1 MKRPLRPPQQLQH
14 LQRLLTQG
22 LVSYYSISRYE
33 RANEGK
39 LVTSQDMCDGCEL
52 RHGVGYKPHPSDCT
66 LYVQCQADKNGLP
79 VVAGVRPCPHGL
91 YWNQDKLTCDYRH
104 NVNCVDDICRAGA
117 VRKTKASAASCRGY
131 WDCNSG
137 TALAKCCP
145 INYSYNPY
153 IARCTY
159 NPTCRDDCLTS
170 TAPFVA
176 ECPNGMRPVPG
187 DRTKYEVKTGNTW
200 TLMSCPANLGF
211 STLPCGCNVHLNT
224 NVQQECVPE
233 LYLPFISDTQDQS
246 GRQVFVKNEGV
257 QVRDGKAFFD
267 GKSRLTVPR
276 FSNTWWGSTVT
287 RRLALVSNGDCQVRP
302 SLAVCAG
309 PAGVEF
315 YAETE
320 NSPQPVNFTVSTF
333 DQGYGWQDGWQDV
346 LYRLDAGSLYG
357 HVSLNRDSRVAL
369 ANLEVRQRGLVIGS
383 GGGCDDFNGFIDEVT
398 VYLCRPK
405 EKDDDESTT
414 VELVDTVTTQS
425 PGSDDDDDDDDD
437 TTTPVVTTFAPDS
450 RETDDSE
457 ENEETTRT
465 TTTTAAPTVSANT
478 VPNMCDGC
486 ELRHGVGYKPHPS
499 DCTLYVQCQADKNGL
514 PVVAGVRPCP
524 HGLYWNQ
531 DKLTCDYRHNVNCV
545 DDICRAGAVR
555 KTKASAASCRGYW
568 DCNSGTALAKC
579 CPINYSYNPYIA
591 SCTFNPTCRDDCL
604 TSTAPFVAE
613 CPNGMR
619 PVPGDRTKYEVKT
632 GNTWTLMSCPA
643 NLGFSTLP
651 CGCNVHLNTNVQ
663 QECVPELYLPFISDT
678 QDQSGRQVFVKNEG
692 VQVRDGK
699 AFFDGKSRLTVPRFS
714 NTWWGSTVYVHLRYK
729 SALTSTRRL
738 ALVSNGDCQV
748 RPSLA
753 VCAGPAGVEFYA
765 ETENSPQ
772 PVNFTV
778 STFDQGYGWQD
789 GWQDVLYRLDAGSLY
804 GHVSLNRD
812 SRVALGN
819 LEVRQRGL
827 VIGSGGGCDDF
838 NGFIDEVTVY
848 LCRPELK

>member
-1 MKRPLRPPQQLQH
+1 MMEVRSPAPLVKFLILTLSVTPCTSFTYPPRASYPQTGGYGNKGTQLQQQMPIGFLYPNLLKNLNSGYNWQA
-14 LQRLLTQG
+14 LQQALQQRQYAGQQQQQQQYLDRLLQ
-22 LVSYYSISRYE
+22 
-33 RANEGK
+33 
-39 LVTSQDMCDGCEL
+39 
-52 RHGVGYKPHPSDCT
+52 T
-66 LYVQCQADKNGLP
+66 LYGTSHTGQEEE
-79 VVAGVRPCPHGL
+79 AGQQTQT
-91 YWNQDKLTCDYRH
+91 YE
-104 NVNCVDDICRAGA
+104 DIEDLQEA
-117 VRKTKASAASCRGY
+117 
-131 WDCNSG
+131 
-137 TALAKCCP
+137 
-145 INYSYNPY
+145 I
-153 IARCTY
+153 
-159 NPTCRDDCLTS
+159 TS
-170 TAPFVA
+170 V
-176 ECPNGMRPVPG
+176 
-187 DRTKYEVKTGNTW
+187 
-200 TLMSCPANLGF
+200 
-211 STLPCGCNVHLNT
+211 
-224 NVQQECVPE
+224 
-233 LYLPFISDTQDQS
+233 
-246 GRQVFVKNEGV
+246 
-257 QVRDGKAFFD
+257 
-267 GKSRLTVPR
+267 
-276 FSNTWWGSTVT
+276 
-287 RRLALVSNGDCQVRP
+287 
-302 SLAVCAG
+302 
-309 PAGVEF
+309 
-315 YAETE
+315 
-320 NSPQPVNFTVSTF
+320 
-333 DQGYGWQDGWQDV
+333 
-346 LYRLDAGSLYG
+346 LDAVYG
-357 HVSLNRDSRVAL
+357 HSSR
-369 ANLEVRQRGLVIGS
+369 
-383 GGGCDDFNGFIDEVT
+383 
-398 VYLCRPK
+398 
-405 EKDDDESTT
+405 
-414 VELVDTVTTQS
+414 
-425 PGSDDDDDDDDD
+425 
-437 TTTPVVTTFAPDS
+437 TFAPDS
-450 RETDDSE
+450 SNEDDDSE
-457 ENEETTRT
+457 ENEETTTT
-465 TTTTAAPTVSANT
+465 TTTTAAPTASANT
-478 VPNMCDGC
+478 GPNMCDGC

-838 NGFIDEVTVY
+838 NGFIDEV
-848 LCRPELK
+848 RIS